1 MAIINKYNHSLKRSE
16 LYLCAVSHVLRF
28 GCCFFWLYFL
38 KEASKQSW
46 SHMEAELAVMET
58 TQQNGV
64 TVALCLPIWT

>member
-1 MAIINKYNHSLKRSE
+1 MCSDLA
-16 LYLCAVSHVLRF
+16 AVFL
-28 GCCFFWLYFL
+28 WLHFL

-64 TVALCLPIWT
+64 TVALPLPIWT